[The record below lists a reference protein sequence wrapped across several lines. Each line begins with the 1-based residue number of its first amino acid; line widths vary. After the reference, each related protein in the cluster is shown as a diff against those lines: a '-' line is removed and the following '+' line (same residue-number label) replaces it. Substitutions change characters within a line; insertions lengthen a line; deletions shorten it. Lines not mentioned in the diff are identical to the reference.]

1 MIVAGDILLII
12 LSFALFGFLHSFLAS
27 PRFKE
32 KLIKEAGTL
41 IAFYR
46 IIYNLIALF
55 FFVLMYEL
63 LPHPDYVIYD
73 LPTPWDLIILVPQLL
88 SLAGI
93 LWTLK
98 YFSSLEFLGINQ
110 VRRWFKGEYRIEDMD
125 ERLTLRIEG
134 PYRFSRHP
142 IYLFTILFLLF
153 RPVMDI
159 FYLTFFLCIVAYFYA
174 GSFFEEKKLIKTF
187 GERYLEYKNSVPRIF
202 PVKFSGKVINDV

>member
-1 MIVAGDILLII
+1 MIVALEILFII
-12 LSFALFGFLHSFLAS
+12 LAFALFGFVHSFLAS
-27 PRFKE
+27 PAFKKKLVE
-32 KLIKEAGTL
+32 KAGTL

-46 IIYNLIALF
+46 ILYNLVAF
-55 FFVLMYEL
+55 FFFYLMYEL
-63 LPHPDYVIYD
+63 LPRPDNIIYD
-73 LPTPWDLIILVPQLL
+73 LPTPWDLIILVPQFL
-88 SLAGI
+88 SIAGI

-110 VRRWFKGEYRIEDMD
+110 VFRYFRGEYRIEDSD

-142 IYLFTILFLLF
+142 LYLFTILFLVF

-174 GSFFEEKKLIKTF
+174 GSVYEEKKLIETF
-187 GERYLEYKNSVPRIF
+187 GERYIEYRKTVPRIF
-202 PVKFSGKVINDV
+202 PIKTGLK

>member
-1 MIVAGDILLII
+1 MIIAGDIFLII
-12 LSFALFGFLHSFLAS
+12 LSFALFGFLHTFLAS
-27 PRFKE
+27 PWFKE

-46 IIYNLIALF
+46 ITYNLIALF
-55 FFVLMYEL
+55 FFYLMYEL
-63 LPHPDYVIYD
+63 LPHPDYIIYD
-73 LPTPWDLIILVPQLL
+73 LPTPWDMIILIPQLL
-88 SLAGI
+88 SFAGI

-98 YFSSLEFLGINQ
+98 YFSTLEFLGINQ
-110 VRRWFKGEYRIEDMD
+110 VIRWFKGEYRIEDMD

-134 PYRFSRHP
+134 PYKFSRHP
-142 IYLFTILFLLF
+142 VYLFTILFLLF

-187 GERYLEYKNSVPRIF
+187 GDRYLEYKNSVPRIF

>member
-1 MIVAGDILLII
+1 MIVAGDVLLII

-46 IIYNLIALF
+46 ITYNLIALF
-55 FFVLMYEL
+55 FFLLMYEL

-98 YFSSLEFLGINQ
+98 YFSTLEFLGVNQ
-110 VRRWFKGEYRIEDMD
+110 VIRWFRGEYRIEDMD

-142 IYLFTILFLLF
+142 VYLFTILFLLF

-159 FYLTFFLCIVAYFYA
+159 FYLTFFLCIVGYFYA
-174 GSFFEEKKLIKTF
+174 GSIFEEKKLAETF
-187 GERYLEYKNSVPRIF
+187 GEKYLEYKRSVPRIF
-202 PVKFSGKVINDV
+202 PCKIPEK

>member
-1 MIVAGDILLII
+1 MIVAGDVLLII

-46 IIYNLIALF
+46 ITYNLIALF
-55 FFVLMYEL
+55 FFLLMYEL

-98 YFSSLEFLGINQ
+98 YFSTLEFLGVNQ
-110 VRRWFKGEYRIEDMD
+110 VIRWFRGEYRIEDMD

-142 IYLFTILFLLF
+142 VYLFTILFLLF

-174 GSFFEEKKLIKTF
+174 GSLFEEKKLIKTF
-187 GERYLEYKNSVPRIF
+187 GEKYLKYKKSVPRIF
-202 PVKFSGKVINDV
+202 PVKFSGGD